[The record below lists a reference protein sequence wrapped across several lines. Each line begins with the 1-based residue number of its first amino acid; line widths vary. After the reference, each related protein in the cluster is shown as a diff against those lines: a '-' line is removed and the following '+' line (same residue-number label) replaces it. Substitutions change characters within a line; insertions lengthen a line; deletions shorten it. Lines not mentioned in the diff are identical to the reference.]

1 MARYGIQK
9 TITYDLFAEIEADS
23 EREVYEMLDNNA
35 IEFQDDESQSIDET
49 IEVFLIEQENDNG

>member
-35 IEFQDDESQSIDET
+35 IEFNNQEPSNDEA